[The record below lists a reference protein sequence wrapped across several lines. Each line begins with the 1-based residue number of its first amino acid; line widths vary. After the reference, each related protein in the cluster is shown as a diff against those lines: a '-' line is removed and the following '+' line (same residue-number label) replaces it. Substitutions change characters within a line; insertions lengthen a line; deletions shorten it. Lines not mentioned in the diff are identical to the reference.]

1 MICFVSERIEKIKY
15 LQKERKKRSCFHN
28 YPYAK
33 LAHFNL
39 FFHFSLL
46 PGDLANARQNGQ
58 NFRQADLWQSFLLTD
73 EIYTHQEGVPFQVF
87 GIQGM

>member
-1 MICFVSERIEKIKY
+1 MICFVSEQIEKKTIY
-15 LQKERKKRSCFHN
+15 KKRSWFYN

-58 NFRQADLWQSFLLTD
+58 NFRQADL
-73 EIYTHQEGVPFQVF
+73 
-87 GIQGM
+87 

>member
-1 MICFVSERIEKIKY
+1 MVMTFALYPSKLKKKY
-15 LQKERKKRSCFHN
+15 LYLQTKQKERSCFHN
-28 YPYAK
+28 YPCTK

-58 NFRQADLWQSFLLTD
+58 NFRQADL
-73 EIYTHQEGVPFQVF
+73 
-87 GIQGM
+87 

>member
-1 MICFVSERIEKIKY
+1 MICFVSEQIEKKTIY
-15 LQKERKKRSCFHN
+15 KKRSWFYN

-58 NFRQADLWQSFLLTD
+58 NFRQADLWQSFLPTD
-73 EIYTHQEGVPFQVF
+73 EIYTHQEGMPFQIF
-87 GIQGM
+87 RIQGV